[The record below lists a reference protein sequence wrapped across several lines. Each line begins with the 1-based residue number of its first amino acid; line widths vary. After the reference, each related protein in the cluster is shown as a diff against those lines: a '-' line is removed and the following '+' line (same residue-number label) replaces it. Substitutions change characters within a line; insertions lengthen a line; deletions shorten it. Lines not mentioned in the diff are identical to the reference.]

1 EGGDHRA
8 GTPPFRTGS
17 DASPS
22 VHQPG
27 IRRNSARGRWRSTT
41 ITHRRG
47 GGAQTTS
54 APFSSPRTMTC
65 ATSSAVVA
73 MGAGLI
79 PAVIR
84 VRTKPGRTISTLAPE
99 PTSELASPW
108 AKASRPALDEPY
120 TKLARR
126 VRSPATED

>member
-1 EGGDHRA
+1 
-8 GTPPFRTGS
+8 
-17 DASPS
+17 
-22 VHQPG
+22 
-27 IRRNSARGRWRSTT
+27 
-41 ITHRRG
+41 
-47 GGAQTTS
+47 
-54 APFSSPRTMTC
+54 MTC

-126 VRSPATED
+126 VRSPATEDSTTRTPWPWRRSRFPQASIAAAGPVKLVVTISPTAAGSFSTASWSPRTPAATRTRSMSP